1 MNEGGGAGAPLGRL
15 SSRQQR
21 GGVRTPGGDS
31 TATGSIVL
39 PRRGP
44 GCAQRARGPGAH
56 GIGVRTPVAAPGW
69 PRASKA
75 VLTSVCVCVGE
86 PCKRVK
92 VGGGVKASKMHLPPA
107 QQRRGDGAQ
116 PPGEGRRPR
125 GRTPRR
131 GSVWDPRGRAR
142 GAEVSPRP
150 PPPACGAFS
159 PAPWSSGEIQ
169 THP

>member
-1 MNEGGGAGAPLGRL
+1 MCAMCPWPRGAWHWGADAGGSAGL
-15 SSRQQR
+15 
-21 GGVRTPGGDS
+21 
-31 TATGSIVL
+31 ATGL
-39 PRRGP
+39 E
-44 GCAQRARGPGAH
+44 GCAN
-56 GIGVRTPVAAPGW
+56 
-69 PRASKA
+69 K
-75 VLTSVCVCVGE
+75 CVCVVE

-125 GRTPRR
+125 GRTPPR